1 MPLRKIPPLGG
12 KLIYVKQDA
21 SYVRDLDQHN
31 SANATA
37 LYYSLRVS
45 FPCKDKDQETQ
56 LPWTMCLL
64 QHMCQE

>member
-1 MPLRKIPPLGG
+1 MPLRKIPPLGR

-37 LYYSLRVS
+37 LYYILKVS
-45 FPCKDKDQETQ
+45 FLVKVKKTQ
-56 LPWTMCLL
+56 LRWIMCLVK
-64 QHMCQE
+64 QMCQE